1 MQYHNAIDLVQDAI
15 QVLGDTLQY
24 PDVQRKYGFEELRGQ
39 ALQDVLCLASECP
52 DQEHEIWKGAMLTF
66 GDLNQQLAELN
77 VAPLALPSFDVFM
90 ELLEGWRVRGGE
102 VTVQEHK
109 AAADQPSDFFET
121 LLDPEID
128 FAQRANR
135 VIVRMGTVKPHE
147 LSQRQPAPAVVEVS
161 ANDKPLIE
169 SSVRLAC
176 QIPSFAHHVF
186 EILIEDLGD
195 RNGWRFDETA
205 TDAWRLFFTDEVTMA
220 VTGEVA

>member
-1 MQYHNAIDLVQDAI
+1 MKYYNAIDLVQDAV
-15 QVLGDTLQY
+15 QVLGDTLRY

-39 ALQDVLCLASECP
+39 VLEDVLYLASECP

-66 GDLNQQLAELN
+66 SDLNRQLAALD
-77 VAPLALPSFDVFM
+77 VAPFALPSFDVFM
-90 ELLEGWRVRGGE
+90 EQLEGWRLRGGE
-102 VTVQEHK
+102 GTVEEHV
-109 AAADQPSDFFET
+109 AAADQQRDFFET

-135 VIVRMGTVKPHE
+135 VIVRMGTIKQRE
-147 LSQRQPAPAVVEVS
+147 LSKRQPAPVIVEVS

-195 RNGWRFDETA
+195 RNGWRFDEAA
-205 TDAWRLFFTDEVTMA
+205 TDAWRFFFTEEVTEA
-220 VTGEVA
+220 LIREVA